1 MLELTPPSLD
11 LLEAAALIFC
21 LRICDVSLGTL
32 RLIMI
37 AKGHRRPAAI
47 LGFFEVTIWIL
58 AVSQVLTGITNVW
71 TVLGYSSGYAAG
83 TSIGMLIES
92 RFDLGKVEIRVL
104 SPDRSDRILDALK
117 ALDVQMLQ
125 ISAASSGR
133 QLPTLLTIVPKG
145 HAVGVLAA
153 IRHVDPGAYVVIEDV
168 QRVIVPKIAR

>member
-1 MLELTPPSLD
+1 MLEFTAPSVA
-11 LLEAAALIFC
+11 LLEAAAVIFL

-71 TVLGYSSGYAAG
+71 AVLGYSGGYAAG

-104 SPDRSDRILDALK
+104 SQNKSEQVLEALK
-117 ALDVQMLQ
+117 ALDVRALQ
-125 ISAASSGR
+125 ISAASAGQ
-133 QLPTLLTIVPKG
+133 QLPTLLTIIPKN

-153 IRHVDPGAYVVIEDV
+153 IRQADPGAYVVIEDV